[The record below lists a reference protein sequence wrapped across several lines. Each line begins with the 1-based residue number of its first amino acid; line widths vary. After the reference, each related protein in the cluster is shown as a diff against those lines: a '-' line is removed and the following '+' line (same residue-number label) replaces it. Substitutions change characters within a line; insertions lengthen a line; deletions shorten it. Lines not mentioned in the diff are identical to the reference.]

1 MRIWK
6 FSIGLKTAAVI
17 AALIMAVSIGAFA
30 VATSNTTTSS
40 VGSDLQSPGYVGS
53 IKVDQYDNLSEGQE
67 AKALQSLAKITPEQ
81 AKSAA
86 LSKVNGSVV
95 KVELDNENGY
105 LVYSVEVK
113 TGNGIIKD
121 VKVDAGDGKV
131 LYVDGESGVEE
142 ESNKELEKETSK
154 DSSDSDSINEE
165 VEQEDEN

>member
-30 VATSNTTTSS
+30 TAASNTTTSP
-40 VGSDLQSPGYVGS
+40 VQGDYQSPNYIGS
-53 IKVDQYDNLSEGQE
+53 IKVTDRGLNETQE
-67 AKALQSLAKITPEQ
+67 AKTLQSLAGITPQQ

-86 LSKVNGSVV
+86 LSKVKGSVI

-113 TGNGIIKD
+113 ASNGIIKD

-131 LYVDGESGVEE
+131 LYIDSGNDREGEDS
-142 ESNKELEKETSK
+142 KEIETGTST
-154 DSSDSDSINEE
+154 DLTDSDSINEE
-165 VEQEDEN
+165 VSQGSED

>member
-30 VATSNTTTSS
+30 TAASNTATSQ
-40 VGSDLQSPGYVGS
+40 VQGDYQSPNYIGS
-53 IKVDQYDNLSEGQE
+53 IKVTDRGLNETQE
-67 AKALQSLAKITPEQ
+67 AKTLQSLAGITPQQ

-86 LSKVNGSVV
+86 LSKVKGSVI

-113 TGNGIIKD
+113 ASNGIIKD

-131 LYVDGESGVEE
+131 LYIDSGNDREGEDS
-142 ESNKELEKETSK
+142 KEIETGTST
-154 DSSDSDSINEE
+154 DLTDSDSINEE
-165 VEQEDEN
+165 VSQGSED